1 MPTAMRSRIAP
12 PAISVMRRLQTRPAV
27 PTADLAKG
35 RGKRNCRRKLPTNR
49 APRLARGKPPTT
61 RAQTAHLTTP
71 LLTAMIVMSAS
82 RMASCGGGGGRR
94 RQGVFWRQEAQE
106 AVQGVRRHMCARMGA
121 EERERLQGVWQLI
134 PHERRSSGG
143 VCRGRSASVC
153 PKAHFELTGATL
165 VALTRV
171 DSKWAPLHRWHLAFE
186 IHEKAGAGTV
196 VT

>member
-61 RAQTAHLTTP
+61 RAHTAHLTTP

-82 RMASCGGGGGRR
+82 RMASCGGRGWQTAAR
-94 RQGVFWRQEAQE
+94 GVLEASR
-106 AVQGVRRHMCARMGA
+106 ARSATPYVRTDG
-121 EERERLQGVWQLI
+121 
-134 PHERRSSGG
+134 SGG
-143 VCRGRSASVC
+143 
-153 PKAHFELTGATL
+153 TGATAGS
-165 VALTRV
+165 VAAYHARTPEGSLRRKHV
-171 DSKWAPLHRWHLAFE
+171 PESPLRNHRSHACSSD
-186 IHEKAGAGTV
+186 
-196 VT
+196 